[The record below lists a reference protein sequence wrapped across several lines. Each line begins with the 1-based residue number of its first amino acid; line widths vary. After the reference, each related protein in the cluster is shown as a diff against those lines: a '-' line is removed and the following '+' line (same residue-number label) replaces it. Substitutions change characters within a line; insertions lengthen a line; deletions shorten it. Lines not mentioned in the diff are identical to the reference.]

1 MIRTL
6 FAGFLSL
13 WLALPALANVK
24 IEEITSPGGIKAWL
38 VEEHSIPFTALEIRF
53 KGGTSL
59 DAPGKRGATLL
70 MSALLEEGA
79 GALDSQGFAEAREA
93 LAADISFDA
102 FDDGVSVSARFLTEN
117 RPEALALLKLALTDP
132 RFDQDAIDRVRAQV
146 ASIIQ
151 SDAKDPGDI
160 SGRTFDELA
169 FGDHPYGSSRNGTID
184 SIGTLTRDDLFAAKA
199 GSMARDRLYVSAVG
213 DITAEDLGA
222 LIDDL
227 LGGLPATG
235 APFPP
240 HVDVALRGGVTLVD
254 FASPQSVVTFGQAGI
269 KRDDPDFFAAYLLN
283 QALGGS
289 GFAARLMEEVRE
301 KRGLTYGVS
310 SYLVPMDLAETWQGS
325 FASANEKVAEAIAVI
340 RAEWAKAATEGLTVA
355 ELDAAKT
362 YLTGSY
368 PLRFDGN
375 ERIANI
381 LVGMQS
387 EDLPTSYVTDRNA
400 YIEAVTIEDIKR
412 VAARLMKPEDLRFV
426 VVGRPVGLEA
436 GN

>member
-6 FAGFLSL
+6 FAGFISL
-13 WLALPALANVK
+13 WLAWPALANVK

-53 KGGTSL
+53 NGGTSL

-79 GALDSQGFAEAREA
+79 GTLDSQGFAQAREA

-146 ASIIQ
+146 GSIIR

-169 FGDHPYGSSRNGTID
+169 FGEHPYGSSRNGTIE
-184 SIGTLTRDDLFAAKA
+184 SISTLTRDDLVAAKA
-199 GSMARDRLYVSAVG
+199 GAMARDRVYVSAVG
-213 DITAEDLGA
+213 DITAEELGT

-227 LGGLPATG
+227 LGGLPETG

-240 HVDVALRGGVTLVD
+240 HVDVALTGGVTLVD
-254 FASPQSVVTFGQAGI
+254 FASPQSVVTFGQSGI

-283 QALGGS
+283 QALGDS

-310 SYLVPMDLAETWQGS
+310 TYLVPMDLAETWQGS
-325 FASANEKVAEAIAVI
+325 FASANEKVAEAIKVI
-340 RAEWAKAATEGLTVA
+340 RAEWAKAATEGLTEA

-400 YIEAVTIEDIKR
+400 YIEAVTIDDIKR
-412 VAARLMKPEDLRFV
+412 VAARLMKPENLRFV

-436 GN
+436 EN

>member
-1 MIRTL
+1 MIRTV
-6 FAGFLSL
+6 FAGAI
-13 WLALPALANVK
+13 ALIMAWPALAAVK
-24 IEEITSPGGIKAWL
+24 INEITSPGGIKAWL

-70 MSALLEEGA
+70 MMALLEEGA
-79 GALDSQGFAEAREA
+79 GDLDSQGYAEAREA
-93 LAADISFDA
+93 LAAEISFDA
-102 FDDGVSVSARFLTEN
+102 FDDGVSISARFLTEN
-117 RPEALALLKLALTDP
+117 KSEALALVKLALTEP

-146 ASIIQ
+146 VSIIQ
-151 SDAKDPGDI
+151 SEAKDPRDI
-160 SGRTFDELA
+160 ANRNFDRLA
-169 FGDHPYGSSRNGTID
+169 YGDHPYGSSRNGTID
-184 SIGTLTRDDLFAAKA
+184 SISALTRDDLIAAKA
-199 GSMARDRLYVSAVG
+199 GVMARDRLYVSAVG
-213 DITAEDLGA
+213 DITSDEFGA
-222 LIDDL
+222 LLDDL
-227 LGGLPATG
+227 LGDLPETG

-240 HVDVALRGGVTLVD
+240 AIDVALTGGVTLVD
-254 FASPQSVVTFGQAGI
+254 FGSPQSVVAFGHAGI

-301 KRGLTYGVS
+301 KRGLTYGIS

-325 FASANEKVAEAIAVI
+325 FASANEKVAEAIEVV
-340 RAEWAKAATEGLTVA
+340 RDEWAKAAAEGLTEA

-381 LVGMQS
+381 LVGMQAD
-387 EDLPTSYVTDRNA
+387 DLPTSYLTDRNG
-400 YIEAVTIEDIKR
+400 YIEAVTLEDIKR
-412 VAARLMKPEDLRFV
+412 VAAKFMQPENLRFV

-436 GN
+436 SN